1 MNSACTHKFKW
12 WLFTEAPVLSRG
24 LKNSDVL
31 IKITL
36 RFGLTNIIDKYLK
49 AKNHPHTTLIV
60 FKIISYPGVYNIESC
75 DGNGG
80 CNEAGFII
88 YYIIVGT
95 GVYNIES
102 CDGNGGCNVA
112 AFVSNDF
119 FAQQESKDDAVRFGG
134 K

>member
-1 MNSACTHKFKW
+1 M
-12 WLFTEAPVLSRG
+12 EAG
-24 LKNSDVL
+24 
-31 IKITL
+31 
-36 RFGLTNIIDKYLK
+36 FIIYYI
-49 AKNHPHTTLIV
+49 IV
-60 FKIISYPGVYNIESC
+60 GTGVYNIESC